1 MFPRNLIVYYFA
13 SDLRPDI
20 EAALQEHAVRE
31 PGEAELATRGF
42 ASPYGRTDN
51 RRVVRQG
58 EVYGFAFEERMRD
71 INPRAVKDE
80 VAKRVEK
87 IAQDEGR
94 KVGGRERKRIA
105 DDVWNEVLPRALV
118 VARITRGWLDL
129 GNGRVVID
137 ARSRKTA
144 ENVLSSLRE
153 AFGSLPAVPPAP
165 DESPRIHMTSW
176 LSEGAVPEGL
186 TLGDECELRDAS
198 GAHGSVVRCRR
209 QDLDT
214 EEIREHLRSGKQCFS
229 TGLTFD
235 DRLNL
240 VLGDDLAVKALRPT
254 DVLLESA
261 ADSAYDSMDEETEG
275 SFALAVL
282 EVNRLLEFLERT
294 FNVTRPEAA

>member
-1 MFPRNLIVYYFA
+1 MFPRNLIVYYFGME
-13 SDLRPDI
+13 LRPDI
-20 EAALQEHAVRE
+20 EAALQEHPVRD
-31 PGEAELATRGF
+31 PGPAEFGARGF
-42 ASPYGRTDN
+42 TSPYGSADD
-51 RRVVRQG
+51 RRVVRHG
-58 EVYGFAFEERMRD
+58 DVYGFAHEERVRD
-71 INPRAVKDE
+71 ISTRAVMGE
-80 VAKRVEK
+80 VAKRIGK
-87 IAQDEGR
+87 IAEDEGR

-118 VARITRGWLDL
+118 VPRVTRGWIDL
-129 GNGRVVID
+129 ANGRVVVD
-137 ARSRKTA
+137 VRSRKAA
-144 ENVLSSLRE
+144 ENVLSALRE

-165 DESPRIHMTSW
+165 EETPRIHMTSW

-186 TLGDECELRDAS
+186 TLGDECELRDPS

-235 DRLNL
+235 DRLDL
-240 VLGDDLAVKALRPT
+240 VLGEDLAVRALRPT
-254 DVLLESA
+254 DVLLDST
-261 ADSAYDSMDEETEG
+261 ADNAYDSQDEEIEG

-294 FNVTRPEAA
+294 FNVTRPEGA

>member
-1 MFPRNLIVYYFA
+1 MFPRNLIVYYFDA
-13 SDLRPDI
+13 ELRPDM
-20 EAALQEHAVRE
+20 EAALLEHSVRD
-31 PGEAELATRGF
+31 PGPAEFGARGF
-42 ASPYGRTDN
+42 TSPYGATDD
-51 RRVVRQG
+51 RRVVRHG
-58 EVYGFAFEERMRD
+58 NVYGFAHEERVRD
-71 INPRAVKDE
+71 ISTRAVMGE
-80 VAKRVEK
+80 VAKRIEK
-87 IAQDEGR
+87 IAEDEGR

-118 VARITRGWLDL
+118 VPRVTRGWIDL
-129 GNGRVVID
+129 ANGRVVVD
-137 ARSRKTA
+137 VRSRKAA
-144 ENVLSSLRE
+144 ENVLSALRE

-165 DESPRIHMTSW
+165 EESPRIHMTSW

-186 TLGDECELRDAS
+186 TLGDECELRDPS

-240 VLGDDLAVKALRPT
+240 VLGEDLAIRALRPT
-254 DVLLESA
+254 DVLLDST
-261 ADSAYDSMDEETEG
+261 ADNAYDSQDEEIEG

-294 FNVTRPEAA
+294 FNVTRPEGA